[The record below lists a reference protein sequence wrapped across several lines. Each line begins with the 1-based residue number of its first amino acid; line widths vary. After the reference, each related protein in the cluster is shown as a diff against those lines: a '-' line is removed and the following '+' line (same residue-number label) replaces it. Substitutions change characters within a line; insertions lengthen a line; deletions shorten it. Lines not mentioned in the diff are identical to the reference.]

1 MMYTYNHHH
10 DHWRSPWI
18 VDSLLRLRVAQAEGS
33 QQRGIVRNHLFSK
46 NLDLPFPDLRST
58 WSIWFQGAQNM
69 LLQSSVTSLP
79 LLSSCFRF
87 HKTARLQLS
96 FSTLWKTKSFF
107 DIIWNFVPASS
118 WSILP
123 SLILYLILEDIEL
136 SSWYLPFQFLFHLH
150 FWLV

>member
-1 MMYTYNHHH
+1 M
-10 DHWRSPWI
+10 
-18 VDSLLRLRVAQAEGS
+18 DSLLRLRVAQVEGS

-46 NLDLPFPDLRST
+46 NLDLPFPDLWST
-58 WSIWFQGAQNM
+58 WSIWSQGAQNL

-123 SLILYLILEDIEL
+123 SLILYLILKNIEL
-136 SSWYLPFQFLFHLH
+136 SSWIFHFNLNFTFTFDLSNGH
-150 FWLV
+150 NSDHQSFDSKY